1 MVLPRTQAAKPVR
14 LTIVGVD
21 ETGVL
26 VGSTPEWGFTMS
38 GQHPSPGSARLGT
51 ALTDRGAVAE
61 IDKRCSADVN
71 LKELTWGPRGQF
83 GVHWRADGSF
93 LRI

>member
-26 VGSTPEWGFTMS
+26 AGSTPEWGFTMS
-38 GQHPSPGSARLGT
+38 GHHASPGSARLGT

-61 IDKRCSADVN
+61 TEKRLSADIN
-71 LKELTWGPRGQF
+71 PEELTWRPSGQPD
-83 GVHWRADGSF
+83 VHGCADGPV